1 MLIDQITQERRDL
14 MSIEDFITD
23 LLNVDR
29 NSIEKLSVVD
39 DKKCIKIYITLKK
52 STSIRCQYC
61 GGEVNVLGYKNR
73 TLKHSTFVNRKCM
86 IIYHQRRYIC
96 KDCSVSFIEQ
106 DPFAKTGQSV
116 TTETTINVLTSLKKT
131 NFTYTDVAEMY
142 NLSVTKVQRLFDN
155 HVDIKRKTLPTVLS
169 LDEHYFP
176 QSDYDSI
183 YICVLMDFSNGTL
196 IDVLPDR
203 KKDYLIYYFDDIK
216 NKTKDNKTGLS
227 ELDNV
232 KYVSTDL
239 WDTYRD
245 IAHLYFPKATLCAD
259 SFHIIDN
266 LTKKFTTVKRRCRN
280 STNDKTMIYL
290 MVKFKNIFNHGFN
303 LDNSKHYNSR
313 LGRYVNYRDI
323 MNILFDRFPELK
335 EAYYLKESYIDFNS
349 TATID
354 NAKEKL
360 AEQIELFG
368 NSGIPE
374 YLEFYNT
381 LINWRDEIV
390 NSFNR
395 YNGKRINNSYI
406 ESMNNKIERLLYNAK
421 GYVNFKRARNRILYC
436 LNKNDTYKM

>member
-1 MLIDQITQERRDL
+1 
-14 MSIEDFITD
+14 MSIDDFIID

-29 NSIEKLSVVD
+29 NSIENLSVVN
-39 DKKCIKIYITLKK
+39 DKQCIKVYITLKK
-52 STSIRCQYC
+52 STSIRCPYC
-61 GGEVNVLGYKNR
+61 GDEVNVLGYKNR

-86 IIYHQRRYIC
+86 IVYHQRRYIC
-96 KDCSVSFIEQ
+96 KGCSVSFIEQ

-116 TTETTINVLTSLKKT
+116 TTETTINILATLKKT

-155 HVDIKRKTLPTVLS
+155 HVDIKRKPLPTVLS

-176 QSDYDSI
+176 QSDHDSI

-232 KYVSTDL
+232 KYVSIDL

-245 IAHLYFPKATLCAD
+245 IAHHYFPKAVLCAD
-259 SFHIIDN
+259 SFHILDN
-266 LTKKFTTVKRRCRN
+266 LTKKFTIVRRRCRN

-290 MVKFKNIFNHGFN
+290 IVKFKNIFNHGFK
-303 LDNSKHYNSR
+303 LDNDKRYNSR

-360 AEQIELFG
+360 AVQIELFG
-368 NSGIPE
+368 KSEIPE

-381 LINWRDEIV
+381 LIDWRDEIV